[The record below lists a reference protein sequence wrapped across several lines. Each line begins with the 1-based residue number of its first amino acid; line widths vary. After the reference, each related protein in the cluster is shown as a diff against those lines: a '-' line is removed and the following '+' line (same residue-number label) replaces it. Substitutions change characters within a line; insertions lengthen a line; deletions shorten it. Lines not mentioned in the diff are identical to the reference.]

1 MNEHLLSAIE
11 SYEPFPETIDY
22 VSQYPA
28 LCIAGPTGAGKG
40 TLATYLT
47 QSGDYAPVVSD
58 TTRQPR
64 KHNDGYE
71 VNGVNYWF
79 IDEDKALA
87 KVQGGD
93 YIEVKAVHETT
104 MYGTSTEAYKKVIE
118 SEKTPILE
126 IDVQGIEDLMARFP
140 DLHAIL
146 LLPPS
151 FDVWQR
157 RLDNRGDMSVEEKV
171 RRFKTAL
178 KEIVKPIENPRFYPV
193 INTEVVYTA
202 QAITSSEYRQ
212 PEYRERAL
220 KVAHELL
227 ERTVAFLR
235 DNDGTIA

>member
-1 MNEHLLSAIE
+1 MNEHLIAAIE
-11 SYEPFPETIDY
+11 AYQPFPETIKY
-22 VSQYPA
+22 VSKHPA

-47 QSGDYAPVVSD
+47 QSDDYAPVVSD

-79 IDEDKALA
+79 LDEAEALK
-87 KVQGGD
+87 KVQNGE

-104 MYGTSTEAYKKVIE
+104 MYGTSTEAYKKVVE
-118 SEKTPILE
+118 NDKTPILE

-140 DLHAIL
+140 ELDAVL

-151 FDVWQR
+151 FDIWQH
-157 RLDNRGDMSVEEKV
+157 RLDNRGDMSIEEKI

-178 KEIVKPIENPRFYPV
+178 KEIVKPIENPRFFPV

-202 QAITSSEYRQ
+202 QVITHEEYRQ
-212 PEYRERAL
+212 PAYREKAM
-220 KVAHELL
+220 KVVHELL
-227 ERTVAFLR
+227 ERIEVFLHENDDVA
-235 DNDGTIA
+235 

>member
-1 MNEHLLSAIE
+1 MNEHLLAAIDA
-11 SYEPFPETIDY
+11 YEPFPDTVEY
-22 VSQYPA
+22 VSRHPA

-104 MYGTSTEAYKKVIE
+104 MYGTSTEAYKKVVE
-118 SEKTPILE
+118 SDRTPILE
-126 IDVQGIEDLMARFP
+126 IDVQGIEDLMARFAEL
-140 DLHAIL
+140 DAIL
-146 LLPPS
+146 LLPPN
-151 FDVWQR
+151 FDVWQQ
-157 RLDNRGDMSVEEKV
+157 RLDGRGDMGVDEKV
-171 RRFKTAL
+171 RRFRTAL
-178 KEIVKPIENPRFYPV
+178 KEIIKPIENPRFFPV
-193 INTEVVYTA
+193 INTEVIDTA
-202 QAITSSEYRQ
+202 QVIASQEYRQ

-235 DNDGTIA
+235 ENDTV